1 MTKTCSLS
9 LLIVPLLCV
18 VGTTLLAQSPKTNNS
33 FLIDVNRPFVYVK
46 FDHIGPGAP
55 RSADEPNSRIWLRLT
70 NNCRIPILVRANGV
84 PDESPKDEVGLEWR
98 VVPDP
103 NIEGVVS
110 FSTSEKEPLQTG
122 QNSEIQKSGLKT
134 DEIPRGYMEEVASL
148 VTIGPGEEVLFS
160 MPANHLSKRWHVE
173 IPFEFE
179 LPKGKGPRDPAN
191 GGEPMMVVS
200 YSLWDLPPKARTEL
214 GEK

>member
-1 MTKTCSLS
+1 LP
-9 LLIVPLLCV
+9 LVIVYPNV
-18 VGTTLLAQSPKTNNS
+18 SVG

-98 VVPDP
+98 VVPNP
-103 NIEGVVS
+103 TIQGI
-110 FSTSEKEPLQTG
+110 G
-122 QNSEIQKSGLKT
+122 EIT
-134 DEIPRGYMEEVASL
+134 RGYMEEVASL
-148 VTIGPGEEVLFS
+148 VTIGPEEEILFS
-160 MPANHLSKRWHVE
+160 MPVNHLSKRWHVE

-179 LPKGKGPRDPAN
+179 LPKGKGLRDPAN
-191 GGEPMMVVS
+191 GGEPIMVVS
-200 YSLWDLPPKARTEL
+200 YSLWDLPPKALTGL

>member
-1 MTKTCSLS
+1 MKKTSLV
-9 LLIVPLLCV
+9 IVPLLCV
-18 VGTTLLAQSPKTNNS
+18 ASTTLFAQGTKTNNS

-70 NNCRIPILVRANGV
+70 NNCRIPLLVRANSV
-84 PDESPKDEVGLEWR
+84 PDESPKNEIGLEWR
-98 VVPDP
+98 VVP
-103 NIEGVVS
+103 NTTIQGMGS
-110 FSTSEKEPLQTG
+110 FFPPGKDQPQTE
-122 QNSEIQKSGLKT
+122 QNAEIQKSGLKT
-134 DEIPRGYMEEVASL
+134 DDIPRGYMEEVTSL

-160 MPANHLSKRWHVE
+160 MPVNHLSKRWHVE

-179 LPKGKGPRDPAN
+179 MPKGKGPREPRN
-191 GGEPMMVVS
+191 GGEPIMVVS
-200 YSLWDLPPKARTEL
+200 YSLWDLPPKALREL